1 MEKPEQELM
10 QLEKLNCAMDARAKQ
25 ALRQNPEESPF
36 CFTHGEPWYL
46 MINWKKSWGNMANN
60 IYKHVHGEKALQ
72 YWKKKE
78 KLQRNR
84 KNVHWEAIGKAMK
97 NAPEQLWWFITK
109 HLSGMCGVA
118 KFLAIWKEKTS
129 DECPGCGL
137 HEDARHIWICPAEE
151 AMDVWKECMDRMTI
165 FGFQASPQTQY

>member
-60 IYKHVHGEKALQ
+60 IYKHIHGEKALQ
-72 YWKKKE
+72 YWKRKGKFTEKQE
-78 KLQRNR
+78 KLI
-84 KNVHWEAIGKAMK
+84 HWEAIGKAMK
-97 NAPEQLWWFITK
+97 NAPEQVRWFITS
-109 HLSGMCGVA
+109 LWNVWG
-118 KFLAIWKEKTS
+118 
-129 DECPGCGL
+129 
-137 HEDARHIWICPAEE
+137 RHVSCYLE
-151 AMDVWKECMDRMTI
+151 
-165 FGFQASPQTQY
+165 G